1 MAPTNAPANTEK
13 KPDRLNVPADMLPP
27 KNNITN
33 ATPKLA
39 PELMPKIDGPANG
52 FLKAV
57 CNINPQTANALPQSN
72 AVKAWGKR
80 DSHTI
85 KLQLAFSPSF
95 PIRIRNTSDTGIV
108 TDPINRLATNSNTIT
123 IPNPTPYFH
132 PLLIQFAK
140 ITQTA

>member
-27 KNNITN
+27 KHNITK

-72 AVKAWGKR
+72 AVKAWGKLPY
-80 DSHTI
+80 DKTPACFFPFVSHQDTEYI
-85 KLQLAFSPSF
+85 GY
-95 PIRIRNTSDTGIV
+95 RNR
-108 TDPINRLATNSNTIT
+108 NR
-123 IPNPTPYFH
+123 PYQQISH
-132 PLLIQFAK
+132 KQ
-140 ITQTA
+140 

>member
-52 FLKAV
+52 FKTLSATSTRKQPMRFRKAM
-57 CNINPQTANALPQSN
+57 PS
-72 AVKAWGKR
+72 
-80 DSHTI
+80 
-85 KLQLAFSPSF
+85 KLGVSGT
-95 PIRIRNTSDTGIV
+95 PIR
-108 TDPINRLATNSNTIT
+108 
-123 IPNPTPYFH
+123 
-132 PLLIQFAK
+132 
-140 ITQTA
+140 